1 MSLKYRIQTMS
12 QLSQRSTIYFD
23 PDMHK
28 ALRLKAAEE
37 NRSISEIVNEAIA
50 MLTAEDAEDIAAVD
64 ARVSE
69 PVVSYAEFVQS
80 LKADGI
86 L

>member
-1 MSLKYRIQTMS
+1 MP
-12 QLSQRSTIYFD
+12 QLSQRSTVYFD

-37 NRSISEIVNEAIA
+37 NRSISEIINEAVSL
-50 MLTAEDAEDIAAVD
+50 LTAEDAEDISDVD
-64 ARVSE
+64 ARMSE
-69 PVVSYAEFVQS
+69 PSIGYAEFVKS

>member
-1 MSLKYRIQTMS
+1 MP
-12 QLSQRSTIYFD
+12 QLTQRSTIYFD

-50 MLTAEDAEDIAAVD
+50 MLTAEDAEDIATVD
-64 ARVSE
+64 ARAGE
-69 PVVSYAEFVQS
+69 TGVSYAEFVQS

>member
-1 MSLKYRIQTMS
+1 MP

-50 MLTAEDAEDIAAVD
+50 LLTSEDAEDIAD
-64 ARVSE
+64 YDDRESE
-69 PVVSYAEFVQS
+69 PGISYADFVKS

>member
-1 MSLKYRIQTMS
+1 MP
-12 QLSQRSTIYFD
+12 QLSQRSTVYFD
-23 PDMHK
+23 PALHK

-50 MLTAEDAEDIAAVD
+50 LLTLEDAEDIDAVD
-64 ARVSE
+64 ARVGE
-69 PVVSYAEFVQS
+69 PSVSYAEFVQS

>member
-1 MSLKYRIQTMS
+1 MTK
-12 QLSQRSTIYFD
+12 LSQRSTVYFD

-28 ALRLKAAEE
+28 ALRFKAAEE
-37 NRSISEIVNEAIA
+37 NRSISENINVAVSV
-50 MLTAEDAEDIAAVD
+50 LTAEAAEDISDVD
-64 ARVSE
+64 ARMSE
-69 PVVSYAEFVQS
+69 QSIGYAEFVKS

>member
-1 MSLKYRIQTMS
+1 
-12 QLSQRSTIYFD
+12 
-23 PDMHK
+23 MHK

-37 NRSISEIVNEAIA
+37 NRSISEIINEAVSL
-50 MLTAEDAEDIAAVD
+50 LTAEDAEDISDVD
-64 ARVSE
+64 ARMSE
-69 PVVSYAEFVQS
+69 PSIGYAEFVKS

>member
-1 MSLKYRIQTMS
+1 MP

-50 MLTAEDAEDIAAVD
+50 LLTSEDAEDIDAVD
-64 ARVSE
+64 ARAGE
-69 PVVSYAEFVQS
+69 PSVNYAEFVQS
-80 LKADGI
+80 LKSDGI

>member
-1 MSLKYRIQTMS
+1 MP

-50 MLTAEDAEDIAAVD
+50 LLTFEDAEDIAAVD
-64 ARVSE
+64 ARAGE
-69 PVVSYAEFVQS
+69 PNISYADFVQS
-80 LKADGI
+80 LKADGT

>member
-1 MSLKYRIQTMS
+1 MP

-50 MLTAEDAEDIAAVD
+50 LLTSEDAEDIAAVD
-64 ARVSE
+64 ARAVE
-69 PVVSYAEFVQS
+69 PNISYADFVKS

>member
-1 MSLKYRIQTMS
+1 MP

-64 ARVSE
+64 ARTSE
-69 PVVSYAEFVQS
+69 PGISYADFVKS

>member
-1 MSLKYRIQTMS
+1 MP
-12 QLSQRSTIYFD
+12 QLSQRSTVYFD
-23 PDMHK
+23 PALHK

-50 MLTAEDAEDIAAVD
+50 LLTLEDAEDIDAVD
-64 ARVSE
+64 ARVGE
-69 PVVSYAEFVQS
+69 PSVSYAEFVKS

>member
-1 MSLKYRIQTMS
+1 MP
-12 QLSQRSTIYFD
+12 QLSQRSTVYFD
-23 PDMHK
+23 PALHK

-50 MLTAEDAEDIAAVD
+50 LLTSEDAEDIDAID
-64 ARVSE
+64 ARAGE
-69 PVVSYAEFVQS
+69 PSVSYAEFVQA

>member
-1 MSLKYRIQTMS
+1 MP

-50 MLTAEDAEDIAAVD
+50 LLTSEDAEDIADYD
-64 ARVSE
+64 ARTSE
-69 PVVSYAEFVQS
+69 QGISYADFVKS

>member
-1 MSLKYRIQTMS
+1 MT
-12 QLSQRSTIYFD
+12 QLSQRSTVYFD

-37 NRSISEIVNEAIA
+37 NRSISEIINEAVSL
-50 MLTAEDAEDIAAVD
+50 LTAEDAEDISDVD
-64 ARVSE
+64 ARMSE
-69 PVVSYAEFVQS
+69 PSIGYAEFVKS

>member
-1 MSLKYRIQTMS
+1 MTK
-12 QLSQRSTIYFD
+12 LSQQSTVYFD

-37 NRSISEIVNEAIA
+37 NRSISENINEAVSV
-50 MLTAEDAEDIAAVD
+50 LTAEDAEDNSDVD
-64 ARVSE
+64 ACMSE
-69 PVVSYAEFVQS
+69 QSIGYTEFVKS

>member
-1 MSLKYRIQTMS
+1 MRSDNMT
-12 QLSQRSTIYFD
+12 QLSQRSTVYFD

-28 ALRLKAAEE
+28 VLRLKAAEE
-37 NRSISEIVNEAIA
+37 NRSISEIINEAVLL
-50 MLTAEDAEDIAAVD
+50 LTAEDAEDISDVD
-64 ARVSE
+64 ARMSE
-69 PVVSYAEFVQS
+69 PSIGYAEFVKS

>member
-1 MSLKYRIQTMS
+1 
-12 QLSQRSTIYFD
+12 
-23 PDMHK
+23 MHK

-50 MLTAEDAEDIAAVD
+50 LLTSEDAEDIDAVD
-64 ARVSE
+64 ARAGE
-69 PVVSYAEFVQS
+69 PNISYAEFVQS

>member
-1 MSLKYRIQTMS
+1 MP
-12 QLSQRSTIYFD
+12 QLSQRSTVYFD
-23 PDMHK
+23 PALHK

-50 MLTAEDAEDIAAVD
+50 LLTSEDAEDIDAVD
-64 ARVSE
+64 AREGE
-69 PVVSYAEFVQS
+69 PSVSYAEFVQS

>member
-1 MSLKYRIQTMS
+1 MT
-12 QLSQRSTIYFD
+12 QLSQRSTVYFD

-37 NRSISEIVNEAIA
+37 NRSISEIINEAVSL
-50 MLTAEDAEDIAAVD
+50 LTAEDAEDYSEVD
-64 ARVSE
+64 ARMSE
-69 PVVSYAEFVQS
+69 PSIGYSDFMKS
-80 LKADGI
+80 LKAGGI

>member
-1 MSLKYRIQTMS
+1 MP
-12 QLSQRSTIYFD
+12 QLSQRSTVYFD
-23 PDMHK
+23 PALHK

-50 MLTAEDAEDIAAVD
+50 LLTSEDAEDIDAID
-64 ARVSE
+64 ARVGE
-69 PVVSYAEFVQS
+69 PSVNYAEFVQS

>member
-1 MSLKYRIQTMS
+1 MP

-64 ARVSE
+64 ARKSE
-69 PVVSYAEFVQS
+69 PGISYADFVKS

>member
-1 MSLKYRIQTMS
+1 MT
-12 QLSQRSTIYFD
+12 QLSQRSTVDFD

-37 NRSISEIVNEAIA
+37 NRSISEIINEAVSL
-50 MLTAEDAEDIAAVD
+50 LTAEDAEDISDVD
-64 ARVSE
+64 ARMSE
-69 PVVSYAEFVQS
+69 PSIGYAEFVKS

>member
-1 MSLKYRIQTMS
+1 MP
-12 QLSQRSTIYFD
+12 QLSRRSTVYFD

-28 ALRLKAAEE
+28 ALRLKAADE

-50 MLTAEDAEDIAAVD
+50 LLTSEDAEDIADYD
-64 ARVSE
+64 ARASE
-69 PVVSYAEFVQS
+69 PGISYADFVKS
-80 LKADGI
+80 LKADGT

>member
-1 MSLKYRIQTMS
+1 MP
-12 QLSQRSTIYFD
+12 QLSQHSTIYFD

-50 MLTAEDAEDIAAVD
+50 LLTSEDAEDIDAVD
-64 ARVSE
+64 ARAGE
-69 PVVSYAEFVQS
+69 PSVSYAEFVQS
-80 LKADGI
+80 LKSDGI

>member
-1 MSLKYRIQTMS
+1 MP
-12 QLSQRSTIYFD
+12 QLSQRSTVYFD
-23 PDMHK
+23 PALHK

-50 MLTAEDAEDIAAVD
+50 LLTSEDAEDIDAID
-64 ARVSE
+64 ARVGE
-69 PVVSYAEFVQS
+69 PSVSYAEFVQS
-80 LKADGI
+80 LKSDVI

>member
-1 MSLKYRIQTMS
+1 MP

-50 MLTAEDAEDIAAVD
+50 LLTSEDAKDIAAVD
-64 ARVSE
+64 ARAGE
-69 PVVSYAEFVQS
+69 PNISYADFVKS

>member
-1 MSLKYRIQTMS
+1 MTK
-12 QLSQRSTIYFD
+12 LSQQSTVYFD

-37 NRSISEIVNEAIA
+37 NRSISENINVAVSV
-50 MLTAEDAEDIAAVD
+50 LTAEDAEDNSDVD
-64 ARVSE
+64 ARMSE
-69 PVVSYAEFVQS
+69 QSIGYAEFVKS
-80 LKADGI
+80 LKAGGI

>member
-1 MSLKYRIQTMS
+1 MP
-12 QLSQRSTIYFD
+12 QLSQRSTVYFD
-23 PDMHK
+23 PALHK

-50 MLTAEDAEDIAAVD
+50 LLTSEDAEDIDSID
-64 ARVSE
+64 ARAGE
-69 PVVSYAEFVQS
+69 PSVTYAEFVQS

>member
-1 MSLKYRIQTMS
+1 MP
-12 QLSQRSTIYFD
+12 QLSQRSTVYFD
-23 PDMHK
+23 PALHK

-50 MLTAEDAEDIAAVD
+50 LLTSEDAEDIDAVD
-64 ARVSE
+64 TRTGE
-69 PVVSYAEFVQS
+69 PGVSYAEFVQS
-80 LKADGI
+80 LKSDGI

>member
-1 MSLKYRIQTMS
+1 MT
-12 QLSQRSTIYFD
+12 QLSQRSTVYFD

-37 NRSISEIVNEAIA
+37 NRSISEIINEAVSL
-50 MLTAEDAEDIAAVD
+50 LTAEDAEDLSDVD
-64 ARVSE
+64 ARMSE
-69 PVVSYAEFVQS
+69 PSIGYAEFVKS

>member
-1 MSLKYRIQTMS
+1 MP

-50 MLTAEDAEDIAAVD
+50 MLTAEDAEDIADYD
-64 ARVSE
+64 ARTSE
-69 PVVSYAEFVQS
+69 PGISYADFVKS

>member
-1 MSLKYRIQTMS
+1 MKYRKQTMP

-50 MLTAEDAEDIAAVD
+50 MLTAEDAEDIADYD
-64 ARVSE
+64 ARTSE
-69 PVVSYAEFVQS
+69 PGISYADFVKS